1 MVSRCGPRVERR
13 PLIACSHTLFAP
25 SPFPLPSSSPST
37 LAPTSVIFLPFCIL
51 HFFPAIF
58 FSLSLSPLL
67 LFLPPSPRPSR
78 TFSSNILFFFLF
90 RKNEFFLSLFVTSI
104 FFFFFFFFA
113 PSNLF
118 FFVISVFFLLLS
130 FLLTTILYFSSFF
143 LLEYLELP
151 LLFLSFFVHSTSIS
165 YILPLR
171 SPPRVYPLPPPPST
185 TSTRMSHDFSQT
197 LAPSSSLPLRTYNVQ
212 LPEDQIT
219 RGMGEALYARYAITK
234 PRSHWSTREW
244 MVGREEAWPEK
255 RC

>member
-1 MVSRCGPRVERR
+1 MWSPGREEAADSVFSHTVR
-13 PLIACSHTLFAP
+13 PLSF
-25 SPFPLPSSSPST
+25 SSSILFTFNARSHLGYLPPLLHSP
-37 LAPTSVIFLPFCIL
+37 LLPRNFLL
-51 HFFPAIF
+51 
-58 FSLSLSPLL
+58 SLSLSPLL